1 MKRWPDNQPDAWYY
15 LAVQEATN
23 GHEFERRG
31 EIHEHW
37 TKLTTP
43 VKPEM
48 LKAEHTDGAER
59 PPRTWGPSVICRTDV
74 VQERKEP
81 LPFIQRGSRG

>member
-1 MKRWPDNQPDAWYY
+1 MINRVLKRLPETEGDLIPGMKRWPDNQPDAWYY

-23 GHEFERRG
+23 GLSLSAEG

-43 VKPEM
+43 
-48 LKAEHTDGAER
+48 L
-59 PPRTWGPSVICRTDV
+59 
-74 VQERKEP
+74 
-81 LPFIQRGSRG
+81 